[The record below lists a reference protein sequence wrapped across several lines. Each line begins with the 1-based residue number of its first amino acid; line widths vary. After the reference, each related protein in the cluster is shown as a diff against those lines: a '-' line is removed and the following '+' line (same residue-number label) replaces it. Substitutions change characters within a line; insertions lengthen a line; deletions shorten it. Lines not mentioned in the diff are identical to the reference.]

1 MARRQYNRDSAILS
15 HGGSVDLLTDVEV
28 RVLGA
33 LIEKDITTPDYYP
46 LSLNALVNAC
56 NQKNNRDPVMTLDED
71 AVRAALDSLQAQ
83 RLAGPASGADSRVT
97 KYEHR
102 MQEVFN
108 FDRREIAVLSVLL
121 LRGAQTPGE
130 LRGRTE
136 RMYRFEA
143 LEDVHATLDRLSQ
156 REPPLVAMLPRQPG
170 TKESRHMHLLSDVPL
185 AVEAA
190 QLADAADR
198 GDDRITQLEDE
209 VAELRRE
216 IAEVQQ
222 QLGEFRKQFE

>member
-1 MARRQYNRDSAILS
+1 VVR
-15 HGGSVDLLTDVEV
+15 VDLLSDVEV

-71 AVRAALDSLQAQ
+71 AVRAALDSLQMQ
-83 RLAGPASGADSRVT
+83 RLAGPASGADGRVT

-102 MQEVFN
+102 LQEVFN
-108 FDRREIAVLSVLL
+108 FDRREIAILCVLL

-136 RMYRFEA
+136 RMYRFEE
-143 LEDVHATLDRLSQ
+143 LEDVLATLDRLSQ
-156 REPPLVAMLPRQPG
+156 RQPPLVAVLPRQPG
-170 TKESRHMHLLSDVPL
+170 TKESRYMHL
-185 AVEAA
+185 
-190 QLADAADR
+190 LADAAPAEVAPLR
-198 GDDRITQLEDE
+198 VQGSPSAGDDRIAILEND

-216 IAEVQQ
+216 LAEMRQQ
-222 QLGEFRKQFE
+222 MEAFRKQFE